1 MYLDNVNQSAIMA
14 EFQALMNVH
23 STLVDAVRTVPTLQ
37 QATIVH
43 VSLVTSLVQ
52 TLKTVQVS
60 TSSHT

>member
-1 MYLDNVNQSAIMA
+1 MA

-52 TLKTVQVS
+52 TLKLYR
-60 TSSHT
+60 